1 MEDYST
7 VIWVVAIFAAM
18 LFNATSQARKKAK
31 KQAHETQKHTSARSL
46 ALVGHAIA
54 DEMRHPD
61 SQESV
66 SGAETDRLRPAMQQ
80 PAPTPGFGEVARKT
94 ADFKSSGRHTGR
106 KNAPDG
112 RHPLEEILHE
122 EHAAGDKHTTAE
134 AVAEIT
140 EDFDLR
146 KAVIYSEILKPKFN
160 EE

>member
-1 MEDYST
+1 MKCGTRT
-7 VIWVVAIFAAM
+7 V
-18 LFNATSQARKKAK
+18 R
-31 KQAHETQKHTSARSL
+31 R
-46 ALVGHAIA
+46 
-54 DEMRHPD
+54 
-61 SQESV
+61 
-66 SGAETDRLRPAMQQ
+66 Q

-94 ADFKSSGRHTGR
+94 AEFKSSGRHAGR

-112 RHPLEEILHE
+112 RHLHEEILHE

>member
-1 MEDYST
+1 MKCGTRT
-7 VIWVVAIFAAM
+7 V
-18 LFNATSQARKKAK
+18 RKAYPERKPTDCAP
-31 KQAHETQKHTSARSL
+31 QCSSPHR
-46 ALVGHAIA
+46 
-54 DEMRHPD
+54 RPD
-61 SQESV
+61 S
-66 SGAETDRLRPAMQQ
+66 
-80 PAPTPGFGEVARKT
+80 GEVARKT

>member
-7 VIWVVAIFAAM
+7 VIWVVVILAAM

-31 KQAHETQKHTSARSL
+31 KQAPGSEKHTQHEAWPSWDTKS
-46 ALVGHAIA
+46 A

-61 SQESV
+61 SLETISES
-66 SGAETDRLRPAMQQ
+66 ETSELRPVMQR
-80 PAPTPGFGEVARKT
+80 AVPTPGFEEVARKT
-94 ADFKSSGRHTGR
+94 TDFKSSGRHTGR

>member
-1 MEDYST
+1 
-7 VIWVVAIFAAM
+7 
-18 LFNATSQARKKAK
+18 
-31 KQAHETQKHTSARSL
+31 
-46 ALVGHAIA
+46 
-54 DEMRHPD
+54 MRHPD

-94 ADFKSSGRHTGR
+94 ADFKSSGRHAGR

-122 EHAAGDKHTTAE
+122 ERTAGDKHTTAE

>member
-1 MEDYST
+1 
-7 VIWVVAIFAAM
+7 
-18 LFNATSQARKKAK
+18 
-31 KQAHETQKHTSARSL
+31 
-46 ALVGHAIA
+46 
-54 DEMRHPD
+54 MRHPD
-61 SQESV
+61 SQETV

>member
-1 MEDYST
+1 MKCGTRT
-7 VIWVVAIFAAM
+7 V
-18 LFNATSQARKKAK
+18 RKAYPERKPTDCAP
-31 KQAHETQKHTSARSL
+31 QCSSL
-46 ALVGHAIA
+46 H
-54 DEMRHPD
+54 RRPD
-61 SQESV
+61 SVKS
-66 SGAETDRLRPAMQQ
+66 PA
-80 PAPTPGFGEVARKT
+80 K
-94 ADFKSSGRHTGR
+94 RHTGR

-134 AVAEIT
+134 AVAEIM